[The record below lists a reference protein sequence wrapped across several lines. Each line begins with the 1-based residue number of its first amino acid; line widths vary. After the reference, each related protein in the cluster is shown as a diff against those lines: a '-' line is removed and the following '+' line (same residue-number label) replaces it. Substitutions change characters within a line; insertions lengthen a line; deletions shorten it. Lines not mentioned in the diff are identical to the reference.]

1 MIGYDMTDK
10 DPSKWGSSGRQQ
22 LAGPGM
28 PVAAAAGPAPVRE
41 NSILLIGGDKR
52 GNSPDPSRPVA
63 QSRDILVYDV
73 IGNTWTRQGEW
84 PVGIATA
91 PAIVRGSEI
100 MTISGETAPGVR
112 TPANASASAG
122 YHFEMSTVDYAVLIL
137 TIIVLA
143 IIIVSA
149 VRNGVKKCC
158 LRHGPEHQAGPV
170 GLGSRHCPVV
180 CGHAELF

>member
-1 MIGYDMTDK
+1 
-10 DPSKWGSSGRQQ
+10 
-22 LAGPGM
+22 
-28 PVAAAAGPAPVRE
+28 
-41 NSILLIGGDKR
+41 
-52 GNSPDPSRPVA
+52 
-63 QSRDILVYDV
+63 
-73 IGNTWTRQGEW
+73 
-84 PVGIATA
+84 
-91 PAIVRGSEI
+91 

-112 TPANASASAG
+112 TPVNASASAG